1 MLEFDAALADGSR
14 QVGPLNLVRNR
25 ASGADASIEPTAPD
39 LLAKPF
45 DLVQYENVLRC
56 GVGER

>member
-14 QVGPLNLVRNR
+14 QVGPLNLVRKR
-25 ASGADASIEPTAPD
+25 APGEADASIEPTAPD

-45 DLVQYENVLRC
+45 DLAQYENV
-56 GVGER
+56 